1 MSDVAL
7 ITGATR
13 GIGREI
19 ALTLAREGVDIA
31 VNYNSSESA
40 ARETA
45 EQIEALGRKAVLL
58 PCDVADFKASGE
70 MVQRAVESFGR
81 LDILI
86 NNAGITR
93 DNLLLRMTEEE
104 FDAVLDTNLKGCFHL
119 IRHVAKVMLKQRYGR
134 IVNLSSISGV
144 LGNAGQANY
153 SASKAGI
160 IGLTKSAAREL
171 ASRNITVN
179 AIAPGF
185 IDTEMTK
192 DLSDSVKESIL
203 AQIPMRRFGSTKDI
217 AEAAKF
223 LVSDYA
229 AYITGQVIQING
241 GMAM

>member
-1 MSDVAL
+1 
-7 ITGATR
+7 
-13 GIGREI
+13 
-19 ALTLAREGVDIA
+19 
-31 VNYNSSESA
+31 
-40 ARETA
+40 
-45 EQIEALGRKAVLL
+45 
-58 PCDVADFKASGE
+58 
-70 MVQRAVESFGR
+70 
-81 LDILI
+81 
-86 NNAGITR
+86 
-93 DNLLLRMTEEE
+93 MT
-104 FDAVLDTNLKGCFHL
+104 
-119 IRHVAKVMLKQRYGR
+119 
-134 IVNLSSISGV
+134 
-144 LGNAGQANY
+144 GNAGQANY